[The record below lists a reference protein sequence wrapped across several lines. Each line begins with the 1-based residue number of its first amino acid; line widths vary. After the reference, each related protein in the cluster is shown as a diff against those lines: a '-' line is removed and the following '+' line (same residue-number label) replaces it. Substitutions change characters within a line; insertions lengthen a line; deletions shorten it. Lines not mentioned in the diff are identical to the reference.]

1 MSSEE
6 QQQQLL
12 SLEAPP
18 FPLSPRPKRSAVE
31 RSAVRRSS
39 VEILVLQ
46 SGKWKLLSVQDLA
59 ILPFDWWPD
68 RKQKSVGLERKAVV
82 GFPPDFLWSALA
94 LMDFMQLSLRR
105 AAHVTL
111 ASGVK

>member
-12 SLEAPP
+12 SIEAPP
-18 FPLSPRPKRSAVE
+18 FPLSSRPKRSAVE

-39 VEILVLQ
+39 VEMFVLQ

-59 ILPFDWWPD
+59 
-68 RKQKSVGLERKAVV
+68 
-82 GFPPDFLWSALA
+82 
-94 LMDFMQLSLRR
+94 SLRLV
-105 AAHVTL
+105 A
-111 ASGVK
+111 G